1 MKQHNS
7 TEVGGSPEHD
17 PSSAPDVDT
26 LQASP
31 NPITTAALGLKRPSG
46 EGGKSFQ
53 QQSHSEYASVRHV
66 NKPRC
71 ELLVKKSKRL
81 CKKKCLWMV
90 RSWVVNSLSDDGKW
104 IMEGAD
110 SKL

>member
-31 NPITTAALGLKRPSG
+31 NPITTAAPGLKRPSG

-53 QQSHSEYASVRHV
+53 QQSHWEYASVRHV

-71 ELLVKKSKRL
+71 NLFVEKKQKTLQDKMS
-81 CKKKCLWMV
+81 V
-90 RSWVVNSLSDDGKW
+90 DGEVMGGD
-104 IMEGAD
+104 IV
-110 SKL
+110 